1 MNDCDVELQPCL
13 DRVGGIVMRLYPD
26 CKIQRY
32 DDRLIVKRNWAS
44 KLNLN
49 FDGGDLN
56 CDIVEVRTLGVI
68 MAAIANAMLKK
79 QWIQDASCRI
89 YEEYNSDKPF
99 EADTAGFKA
108 KYGSY
113 YASSLQ
119 ARGGFW
125 SGFIFSCFFLFI
137 GVVGLVGDMVKPDT
151 TGSSPMPVWCLVSGA
166 SAILFWFLW
175 RRKKKVVKNE
185 S

>member
-32 DDRLIVKRNWAS
+32 NDRLIVKRNWAS

-56 CDIVEVRTLGVI
+56 CDIVEVRTVGVI
-68 MAAIANAMLKK
+68 MVAIANAMLKK
-79 QWIQDASCRI
+79 QWIQDASRKI
-89 YEEYNSDKPF
+89 YEEYYSDKTY

-175 RRKKKVVKNE
+175 RRKKKVV
-185 S
+185 

>member
-1 MNDCDVELQPCL
+1 MSDFDVELQPCL

-32 DDRLIVKRNWAS
+32 DDCLIVKKNWVS

-49 FDGGDLN
+49 FDLGDLS
-56 CDIVEVRTLGVI
+56 CEVVTVRTMGII
-68 MAAIANAMLKK
+68 MYTIARCMSKEK
-79 QWIQDASCRI
+79 WIQEASCKI
-89 YEEYNSDKPF
+89 YEEYYSDRPF
-99 EADTAGFKA
+99 KAETAGFKA

-125 SGFIFSCFFLFI
+125 SGFIFSCFFLFV
-137 GVVGLVGDMVKPDT
+137 GVVGLVGDIVKPDA
-151 TGSSPMPVWCLVSGA
+151 TGASPMPAWCIVSGA
-166 SAILFWFLW
+166 SALMFLYLW
-175 RRKKKVVKNE
+175 RRKKRVIYDE
-185 S
+185 C

>member
-1 MNDCDVELQPCL
+1 MNDCDIQRSL

-56 CDIVEVRTLGVI
+56 CDIVEVRTVGII
-68 MAAIANAMLKK
+68 MALIANAVMKK

-99 EADTAGFKA
+99 DAEIARFKA

-125 SGFIFSCFFLFI
+125 FGFIFSCFFLFI
-137 GVVGLVGDMVKPDT
+137 GVVGLVGDMVKPDAAVT
-151 TGSSPMPVWCLVSGA
+151 SKMLIWCLVSA
-166 SAILFWFLW
+166 TLAFLFRYLW
-175 RRKKKVVKNE
+175 RRKKKVIYDE
-185 S
+185 C

>member
-79 QWIQDASCRI
+79 QWIQDASRKI
-89 YEEYNSDKPF
+89 YEEYYSDKTN
-99 EADTAGFKA
+99 EADTARFKA
-108 KYGSY
+108 KYNLY

-125 SGFIFSCFFLFI
+125 SGFIFSCFFLFV
-137 GVVGLVGDMVKPDT
+137 GVVGLVGDMVKPDAAMT
-151 TGSSPMPVWCLVSGA
+151 SKMLIWCLVSA
-166 SAILFWFLW
+166 TLAFLFRYLW
-175 RRKKKVVKNE
+175 RRKKKVIYDE
-185 S
+185 C

>member
-79 QWIQDASCRI
+79 QWIQDASRKI
-89 YEEYNSDKPF
+89 YEEYYSDKTN
-99 EADTAGFKA
+99 EADTARFKA
-108 KYGSY
+108 KYNLY

-137 GVVGLVGDMVKPDT
+137 GVVGLVGDMVKPDAAMT
-151 TGSSPMPVWCLVSGA
+151 SKMLIWCLVSA
-166 SAILFWFLW
+166 TLAFLFRYLW
-175 RRKKKVVKNE
+175 CRKKKVIYDE
-185 S
+185 C